1 LRPALSGG
9 SAGVTAAAAA
19 EEVEGAEGRTGE
31 RQLLEEPV
39 GGWVGVVVGL
49 FVGGVGAGRGGML
62 PLGEIGPAA
71 VSSEEVTGACLAL
84 PRESA
89 KEAGG
94 GPEGRSGGKSV
105 V

>member
-1 LRPALSGG
+1 MR
-9 SAGVTAAAAA
+9 A
-19 EEVEGAEGRTGE
+19 E
-31 RQLLEEPV
+31 
-39 GGWVGVVVGL
+39 VV
-49 FVGGVGAGRGGML
+49 L